1 MYSLPFS
8 GTAPAL
14 LAHCNK
20 HSPAQTKLRRPWC
33 RRAVPGR
40 KREVSLDV
48 DGQRQVQ
55 QRRVILLRVRPE
67 IRLATV
73 PGRNLVLRQAQDEV
87 FLKPH
92 AEPVEV
98 WGRLGA
104 RERISGRTL
113 RSSLPSRPPRP
124 SQPPPCPSRWPHR
137 GRKDRENW
145 PDRRSG

>member
-92 AEPVEV
+92 AEPVVLHEDMV
-98 WGRLGA
+98 DTFGEHADCSGPQDIARRKCAVVATTRLID
-104 RERISGRTL
+104 RKSTRL
-113 RSSLPSRPPRP
+113 NSS
-124 SQPPPCPSRWPHR
+124 H
-137 GRKDRENW
+137 
-145 PDRRSG
+145 

>member
-1 MYSLPFS
+1 MQPSPTGAIARSLAPSLRFFADLRSVIESLPFS

-40 KREVSLDV
+40 KREISLDV

-104 RERISGRTL
+104 RE
-113 RSSLPSRPPRP
+113 
-124 SQPPPCPSRWPHR
+124 
-137 GRKDRENW
+137 
-145 PDRRSG
+145 